1 MLLGILREKHKRH
14 LKYIKYNANVQLW
27 EIHVDG
33 ARYLEDALNPLKR
46 RHHHKQRGA
55 RVDRSELPIHN
66 ACMPP
71 RMMIGP

>member
-1 MLLGILREKHKRH
+1 MAVEKIVWELGLVTRDFTGKAQTPPK
-14 LKYIKYNANVQLW
+14 
-27 EIHVDG
+27 IHQIQCQC
-33 ARYLEDALNPLKR
+33 YLEDALNPLKR